1 MWTALGE
8 RFRVLRRRLGLR
20 QADLAAMTGLSR
32 QVIGRLE
39 RGECD
44 RMLLAAADKVA
55 QTLGA
60 RLVVYLSW
68 QGEQLDRLIDAA
80 HAELQ
85 NAVVGFLTA
94 AGWLCA
100 VEVSFNH
107 YGDRGRYDILA
118 YHPATGILLV
128 IEVKSA
134 IGDVQATRGQLDVKL
149 RLARTVARE
158 RGWNA
163 RHVARLLVIADERQQ
178 HRIVRRHAALFAIFA
193 LRSHAARAWL
203 RHPTVDA
210 DGLLIYLPL
219 THARTVAA
227 RRSSRGARLRTVNPT
242 HAHHT
247 GLRPAVARST
257 PALGPVPPD

>member
-1 MWTALGE
+1 L
-8 RFRVLRRRLGLR
+8 RLGLR
-20 QADLAAMTGLSR
+20 QADLAAATGLSR
-32 QVIGRLE
+32 QTISRLE
-39 RGECD
+39 QGTCD
-44 RMLLAAADKVA
+44 RMVFAAADRVA
-55 QTLGA
+55 QALGA

-68 QGEQLDRLIDAA
+68 QGEQLDRLVDAA

-85 NAVVGFLTA
+85 NAAVNFLTA

-118 YHPATGILLV
+118 YHPATGTLLV
-128 IEVKSA
+128 IEVKTA
-134 IGDVQATRGQLDVKL
+134 VGDVQATLGQLDVKL

-178 HRIVRRHAALFAIFA
+178 HRIVHRRAALFASFA

-203 RHPTVDA
+203 RHHTAGA
-210 DGLLIYLPL
+210 DGLLIYLPR
-219 THARTVAA
+219 TDARTLAA
-227 RRSSRGARLRTVNPT
+227 GRSSRRQRQRASKETNAHAVGATT
-242 HAHHT
+242 A
-247 GLRPAVARST
+247 ASASRS
-257 PALGPVPPD
+257 ANRRIRAE